1 MDHLLHSSQSLSG
14 SDTMSFGS
22 SPPGNRTQWAI
33 AGGAASLLAILLIT
47 SYFYFFVRFI
57 RLEEEKS
64 LSDNDAIARGIAAFI
79 QAQEEGHL
87 NTLRAY
93 AGHFAFREAVKL
105 KDRGTALVYL
115 RQLREAFPD
124 VDRPFLTDPA
134 GVIWAIYPE
143 APQSLGRSFAHRDW
157 YQGVSREWR
166 PYMSEGYSQFPDRG
180 LAVALAVPTRDTRD
194 KVIGIVVSAQR
205 LEVIRRWLL
214 PITIP
219 EGDLYVVDRKGQ
231 FVFHRTRTGPD
242 HLTDYARIPVVQ
254 RLLRGEEGVAE
265 LENPVDREVRLEAYR
280 RLPSL
285 GWGVVVHR
293 SKNLALQRTRALI
306 AVSGIAGLLFTVAIG
321 AVGVVAIQSRR
332 RAVAALAERNRSTEE
347 LRRANAFL
355 DSVLENIPN
364 MIFVKDAREL
374 RFVRF
379 NRAGEDLL
387 GYPREALMGKN
398 DYDFFPKDEADFFT
412 GRDRDVLRGRKLAEI
427 PVEPIHTA
435 HKGTRFLRTKK
446 IPILDK
452 EDRPQ
457 YLLGISEDITERKEA
472 EEALRR
478 ATKDAE
484 EANRAKSE
492 FLSRMS
498 HELRTPLNAILGFA
512 QLLELEAHGPADRAS
527 G

>member
-1 MDHLLHSSQSLSG
+1 
-14 SDTMSFGS
+14 MSFGS

-166 PYMSEGYSQFPDRG
+166 PYMSEVYSQFRDQA
-180 LAVALAVPTRDTRD
+180 LAVALAVPIRDTRD

-205 LEVIRRWLL
+205 LEVVRRWLL

-242 HLTDYARIPVVQ
+242 HL
-254 RLLRGEEGVAE
+254 
-265 LENPVDREVRLEAYR
+265 
-280 RLPSL
+280 
-285 GWGVVVHR
+285 H
-293 SKNLALQRTRALI
+293 
-306 AVSGIAGLLFTVAIG
+306 AV
-321 AVGVVAIQSRR
+321 
-332 RAVAALAERNRSTEE
+332 
-347 LRRANAFL
+347 
-355 DSVLENIPN
+355 
-364 MIFVKDAREL
+364 
-374 RFVRF
+374 
-379 NRAGEDLL
+379 
-387 GYPREALMGKN
+387 
-398 DYDFFPKDEADFFT
+398 
-412 GRDRDVLRGRKLAEI
+412 
-427 PVEPIHTA
+427 
-435 HKGTRFLRTKK
+435 
-446 IPILDK
+446 
-452 EDRPQ
+452 
-457 YLLGISEDITERKEA
+457 
-472 EEALRR
+472 
-478 ATKDAE
+478 
-484 EANRAKSE
+484 
-492 FLSRMS
+492 
-498 HELRTPLNAILGFA
+498 
-512 QLLELEAHGPADRAS
+512 
-527 G
+527 